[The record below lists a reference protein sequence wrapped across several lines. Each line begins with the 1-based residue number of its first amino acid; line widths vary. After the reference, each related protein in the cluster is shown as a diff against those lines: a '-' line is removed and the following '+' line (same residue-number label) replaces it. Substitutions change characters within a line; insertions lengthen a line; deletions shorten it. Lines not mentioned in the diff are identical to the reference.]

1 MERREDY
8 EPALLPKES
17 GASGREFGPVAF
29 FLCNHFVAH
38 LLARRLC
45 GAGDSA
51 AQGRERIA
59 SNFFFFP
66 F

>member
-1 MERREDY
+1 MKWQEDY
-8 EPALLPKES
+8 ELALLPKES

-29 FLCNHFVAH
+29 FPCNHFVAH

-45 GAGDSA
+45 GAGSSA

-59 SNFFFFP
+59 SVFFFFP
-66 F
+66 Q